1 MEKLKEMTGSASGCA
16 RTIGEMLL
24 EVGRMDSRAAELIEQ
39 DLGNPEMSLEKC
51 SNALREHA
59 RKNQKGSCWSCA
71 VFRVDPENEAVKVI
85 LDFYKI
91 PAEWLTA
98 SAAPE
103 PAKPAPAG
111 GRIDLLDLL

>member
-71 VFRVDPENEAVKVI
+71 VFRI
-85 LDFYKI
+85 YKI